1 MKEGRGGEDRKKKL
15 ETKEPFQDSESLL
28 AAKTAMANLTNFF
41 RHSKITTDHANNS
54 FIKFVYSEKTRK
66 FCEICTSLLSTVDT
80 DKSKMEISQ
89 NFVAFSE
96 YRMRRHHKALLIR
109 NCS

>member
-28 AAKTAMANLTNFF
+28 AAKTAMVNLTNFF

-54 FIKFVYSEKTRK
+54 FIKFVYSEKATK
-66 FCEICTSLLSTVDT
+66 FAKSPPYFCLTVDT
-80 DKSKMEISQ
+80 DVRWRFRKNFWPSQ
-89 NFVAFSE
+89 N
-96 YRMRRHHKALLIR
+96 I
-109 NCS
+109 